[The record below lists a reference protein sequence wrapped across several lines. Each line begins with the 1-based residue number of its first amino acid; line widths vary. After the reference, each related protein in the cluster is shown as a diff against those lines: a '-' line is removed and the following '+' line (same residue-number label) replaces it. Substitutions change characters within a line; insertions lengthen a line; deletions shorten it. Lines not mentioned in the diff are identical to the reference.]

1 MKRMHFSWM
10 IAIAVTFCLATSASA
25 QTYDIGGS
33 ASLPVNAKA
42 GDIVTVTAALSTND
56 IDEDGEGEP
65 LVISLP
71 QGGFTVS
78 NYFVNQTTHFVALQD
93 NPVVFAQIVGAD
105 GDEIGRITFSVRKMR
120 FTQEEKDHFSQLA
133 LRYAGA
139 SLGLT
144 TIGGGCALFP
154 EPLVTKICAVGG
166 LVGGAITG
174 GAGIYYQRLA
184 LDPNDPN
191 FTVIFVPVV
200 PTLPTIAVQ
209 PGVTQAEA
217 DAFNAWILNQAKQS
231 AYATAIVVSINR
243 ANTAA
248 DAGDTASEDA
258 QMKAAGGFAVTLS
271 NLLTQESA
279 VRATAQAAVQAS
291 GFVSQPFSVNDVFNE
306 EFSIL
311 FFGLPPDFRQ
321 ILVDEG
327 FTQDDINFIAG
338 SLFVQDPFTVAPNS
352 FPEILTNSPGLN
364 TAEAAVATDLLNFA
378 ARNNAGKPLTAG
390 QMVQAQ
396 GFVTAPSGSKTT
408 FATEAHVD
416 QQGNLL
422 GHLELNDHLSGF
434 SIQAGAVTSAVLSVN
449 QFTISGTFVAS
460 DGSNQSFTVIG
471 DAANQAVT
479 ITTSTGFTASGAVT
493 GGNVKIKN

>member
-1 MKRMHFSWM
+1 MKRIHFLSV
-10 IAIAVTFCLATSASA
+10 IAVAVTFFLATSVSA

-56 IDEDGEGEP
+56 IDEDGEGES
-65 LVISLP
+65 LVIALP

-105 GDEIGRITFSVRKMR
+105 GDEVARVTFSVRKMR
-120 FTQEEKDHFSQLA
+120 FTQEEKDHFAHLA
-133 LRYAGA
+133 ISYGAA

-144 TIGGGCALFP
+144 TVGAGCAFFP
-154 EPLVTKICAVGG
+154 EPLITKICAVGG
-166 LVGGAITG
+166 LAGGAITG
-174 GAGIYYQRLA
+174 GAGLYYQKLA

-191 FTVIFVPVV
+191 FTVIVVPVV
-200 PTLPTIAVQ
+200 PVLPTVDVQ
-209 PGVTQAEA
+209 PGITQAEA
-217 DAFNAWILNQAKQS
+217 DAFNAWVQNQAQQS
-231 AYATAIVVSINR
+231 AYANAIVVSINR

-258 QMKAAGGFAVTLS
+258 QMKAAGDFAVILS
-271 NLLTQESA
+271 NLLAQEPA
-279 VRATAQAAVQAS
+279 LRATAQTAVQAA
-291 GFVSQPFSVNDVFNE
+291 GFPSQAFSVNDVLNE
-306 EFSIL
+306 EFEIL
-311 FFGLPPDFRQ
+311 FFGLPPDFVQ
-321 ILVDEG
+321 VLADEG
-327 FTQDDINFIAG
+327 DSQDDINFVAG
-338 SLFVQDPFTVAPNS
+338 TLFVQNPFSIAPNS

-364 TAEAAVATDLLNFA
+364 ADEAAVVTDLINFA
-378 ARNNAGKPLTAG
+378 TRNGAGIPLKPG

-416 QQGNLL
+416 QQGNLV

-434 SIQAGAVTSAVLSVN
+434 SIPAGTVSSATLLGN
-449 QFTISGTFVAS
+449 QFNINGSFVAN
-460 DGSNQSFTVIG
+460 DGSNQTFLVVG
-471 DAANQAVT
+471 DALNQAVT
-479 ITTSTGFTASGAVT
+479 ITTSTGFTVSGAMT
-493 GGNVKIKN
+493 GGNVQIKQ